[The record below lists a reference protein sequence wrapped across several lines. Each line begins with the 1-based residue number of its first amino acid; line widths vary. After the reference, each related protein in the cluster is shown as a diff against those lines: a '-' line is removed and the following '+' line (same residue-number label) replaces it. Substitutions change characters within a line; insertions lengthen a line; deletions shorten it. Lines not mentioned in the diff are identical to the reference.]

1 MLFYSGCLPYK
12 LSKQYKILSLGLHI
26 RDWKFLLCLILW
38 PCNSCLELCKSS
50 ELSTEMYLIRQLN
63 REPMSIVFTHFEL
76 LSFEHI
82 MLFSSFVK
90 LESKIF
96 LQEYLGFILAISE
109 SIRGKKIRD
118 PDLES
123 FPTVQKLLD
132 MLVILRHLSNLV

>member
-1 MLFYSGCLPYK
+1 MNNAYQSTLCTGLESGA
-12 LSKQYKILSLGLHI
+12 
-26 RDWKFLLCLILW
+26 
-38 PCNSCLELCKSS
+38 
-50 ELSTEMYLIRQLN
+50 
-63 REPMSIVFTHFEL
+63 
-76 LSFEHI
+76 
-82 MLFSSFVK
+82 FVK

-118 PDLES
+118 PDLEA